1 MLIIVHKTALIALLT
16 LLLAPVGA
24 DEFPLVRAH
33 ITAAP
38 PQIDGVLDDPAWDQA
53 APADQFFQREPDE
66 GAPATER
73 TQVRILRDDDQI
85 YIGFRCFDAE
95 PDQIIATIMR
105 RDDDIENDDNVQVIL
120 DTYDDRRGGFF
131 FSTNPLGARLDM
143 LLSAEGRTRNESW
156 DCVWQ
161 SRARIDSLGWTA
173 EMAIPLDQ
181 LRYATG
187 DDVQWGLNLARTI
200 RRKNER
206 TFLVPPPL
214 AYGFSG
220 HLRTSQ
226 LATLTGLGR
235 LEERPRVELTPYTQ
249 LATTR
254 DFEALDTATQYQFDT
269 GADFKYGVT
278 PALTLDL
285 SWRTDFAQVEAD
297 QEQVNLTRF
306 SLFLPEKRDFFLEG
320 AGIFSFGERFQRFD
334 GPPPTLL
341 FYSRRIGLDEGR
353 ALPVLAGGKLTGR
366 SGPFEIGVL
375 NITTD
380 PLQFR
385 EEDTE
390 DRYRLTDGTLLAADD
405 PPLETATVTDTVE
418 LTFIDTV
425 RIRRTNFSVV
435 RLKRDVLSRSSVGLI
450 ATNRNPGS
458 NADHNR
464 SFGLDA
470 DFSLLDAALNVR
482 GFAARS
488 FSPERAGRES
498 AGHLEI
504 DYRHGS
510 FESRVAYLDIGE
522 DFNPEIG
529 FVPRDAIRRYS
540 TSFRY
545 RPMVGS
551 RWIRRY
557 SIGPQFTY
565 LTDLDNELQTRD
577 FRFSAF
583 VNLESGDWLG
593 LRFHQRFENLDESF
607 EIHDSIEIPAIEHS
621 FSGYSLNWFSDEGRW
636 LSTDGAVE
644 MGDFWDGER
653 FRFNA
658 EGTVKAGNRLSLST
672 DYEFNSVRLPAGD
685 FKTNALSNRF
695 LYTFSTD
702 LFLRGLVQWNSKREI
717 VGINALCNW
726 RYRPGSDLFLVYSQ
740 VWDTDGGGQLNRQL
754 QFKLTYFWKK

>member
-1 MLIIVHKTALIALLT
+1 M
-16 LLLAPVGA
+16 APVGA
-24 DEFPLVRAH
+24 DEFPVIRAH

-38 PQIDGVLDDPAWDQA
+38 PKIDGLLDDLAWSRA
-53 APADQFFQREPDE
+53 APADEFFQREPDE

-73 TQVRILRDDDQI
+73 TEVRILRDDDHI
-85 YIGFRCFDAE
+85 YLGFRCFDSE
-95 PDQIIATIMR
+95 PDQIIATLMR
-105 RDDDIENDDNVQVIL
+105 RDDDLGDDDNVQVIL

-131 FSTNPLGARLDM
+131 FATNPLGARLDV
-143 LLSAEGRTRNESW
+143 LLSSEGRTRNESW
-156 DCVWQ
+156 DCVWR
-161 SRARIDSLGWTA
+161 SRARVDSLGWTA

-187 DDVQWGLNLARTI
+187 ADVHWGLNIARTI
-200 RRKNER
+200 RRKNAR

-220 HLRTSQ
+220 HLRTSR

-235 LEERPRVELTPYTQ
+235 LKERSRIELTPYNQ

-254 DFEALDTATQYQFDT
+254 DFEALDTSTQYQFDT

-278 PALTLDL
+278 PSLTLDL

-306 SLFLPEKRDFFLEG
+306 NLFFPEKRDFFLEG

-341 FYSRRIGLDEGR
+341 FYSRRIGLDRGR

-366 SGPFEIGVL
+366 SGAFEIGVL

-380 PLQFR
+380 PLKFL
-385 EEDTE
+385 EEN
-390 DRYRLTDGTLLAADD
+390 TD
-405 PPLETATVTDTVE
+405 DTVE
-418 LTFIDTV
+418 IDTI
-425 RIRRTNFSVV
+425 RIRRTNFSVI

-450 ATNRNPGS
+450 ATNRDSLGIA
-458 NADHNR
+458 ADHNR
-464 SFGLDA
+464 TFGFDA

-488 FSPERAGRES
+488 FSPDSPGRES
-498 AGHLEI
+498 AGHLEV
-504 DYRHGS
+504 DYRRGA

-522 DFNPEIG
+522 DFTPDIG

-545 RPMVGS
+545 RPLADN
-551 RWIRRY
+551 RWIRRL

-565 LTDLDNELQTRD
+565 LTDLGNELQTRD

-593 LRFHQRFENLDESF
+593 VRFRDIFEDLDESF
-607 EIHDSIEIPAIEHS
+607 EIHDSINIPAAEYSGNTYS
-621 FSGYSLNWFSDEGRW
+621 FNWFSDQGRSV
-636 LSTDGAVE
+636 STNGTIE
-644 MGDFWDGER
+644 MGDFWDGKR

-672 DYEFNSVRLPAGD
+672 DYESNSVRLRPTQPPRHRDRD

-695 LYTFSTD
+695 QYTFSTD

-740 VWDTDGGGQLNRQL
+740 VWDTDGGGQLNRAL
-754 QFKLTYFWKK
+754 QFKLTYFWKN